1 MISFSESSSSVY
13 SDSDTSSSSGGASAL
28 ISTIAAIL
36 APITYSLNSILDK
49 TVVSVR
55 VRHEKSYIGL
65 VGIIDTMIG
74 YFQSSIFI
82 IL

>member
-1 MISFSESSSSVY
+1 MNSFSQSSSSVY
-13 SDSDTSSSSGGASAL
+13 SDSDAPIDKVSPL
-28 ISTIAAIL
+28 IPTIAAIL

-65 VGIIDTMIG
+65 VGLMDTTIG
-74 YFQSSIFI
+74 YLKIF
-82 IL
+82 